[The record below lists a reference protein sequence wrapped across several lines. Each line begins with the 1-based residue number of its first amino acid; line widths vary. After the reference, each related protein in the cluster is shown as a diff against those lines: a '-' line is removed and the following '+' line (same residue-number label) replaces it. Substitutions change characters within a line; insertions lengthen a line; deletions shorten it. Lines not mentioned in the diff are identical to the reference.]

1 MSSFVKQHFKNLEK
15 LLQVQSALCQ
25 PEFPSYDIGLN
36 REFFVREVLR
46 AHLPPY
52 CEITSGFVCDQEHE
66 PTGQVDIIL
75 FHPLSFRV
83 NIGASDCC
91 LSESVFATIEIKS
104 RLNEN
109 HFKSSVAN
117 LAKIRALSRMH
128 LSTPLRGATASS
140 EAYHFNTIGTVL
152 FGYKGYTAQ
161 KCAEVLYSLLIE
173 AWDQRPEVVYSLDP
187 SYILVRDDY
196 LKYEDTRFLQG
207 TGPTWMEQLKHEN
220 MKGYRLIHEDCLLV
234 LTTILSKRIQCN
246 YHLFPNLYNYVVP
259 EGVEWKNIKS

>member
-1 MSSFVKQHFKNLEK
+1 MPSFIRRHFRNLEE
-15 LLQVQSALCQ
+15 LLRTQSKLCQ

-46 AHLPPY
+46 THLPPY
-52 CEITSGFVCDQEHE
+52 CEITSGFICDREHE

-91 LSESVFATIEIKS
+91 LSESVFAAIEVKS
-104 RLNEN
+104 RLDED

-117 LAKIRALSRMH
+117 LAKVCGLSRVHMH
-128 LSTPLRGATASS
+128 TSLLGGTGSS
-140 EAYHFNTIGTVL
+140 EAYHFNTISTVL
-152 FGYKGYTAQ
+152 FGYSGYTAQ
-161 KCAEVLYSLLIE
+161 KCGEVLCSLLNE

-187 SYILVRDDY
+187 TYILVRDDY
-196 LKYEDTRFLQG
+196 LKYEGPGILKE
-207 TGPTWMEQLKHEN
+207 TGSLWIEKLAQDKME
-220 MKGYRLIHEDCLLV
+220 GYRLICKDCLFV

-246 YHLFPNLYNYVVP
+246 YHVFPDLYNYVMA
-259 EGVEWKNIKS
+259 ENGEEKST